1 MGRSSEIS
9 PSELHR
15 ATTATPLHLF
25 VPACPKTT
33 QIILFGCTP
42 LHLPIL
48 LPSVLSS
55 RPRFRTPCFLSF
67 TAAASN
73 PHSKLRGSL
82 PRCPSF
88 FFWDVREL
96 PEAFTPRGGQ
106 VKDTVFSTF
115 VLCAFHARQGS
126 CHASEKLQKR
136 TKRQGTDENNRTL
149 RCAPCLI
156 QLEQR
161 ADASFPC
168 CWHHKAWHQT

>member
-1 MGRSSEIS
+1 MLQPALIPSLTKVAARYPFGDLPEERVSAGAHLWLLHHLFSPKRGEICSPAEQNVGRSSEIS

-42 LHLPIL
+42 LHFPIL

-55 RPRFRTPCFLSF
+55 RPRFRTPCLLSF

-73 PHSKLRGSL
+73 PHSKLGGSL
-82 PRCPSF
+82 PRFPSF

-96 PEAFTPRGGQ
+96 TEAFTPR
-106 VKDTVFSTF
+106 
-115 VLCAFHARQGS
+115 
-126 CHASEKLQKR
+126 
-136 TKRQGTDENNRTL
+136 
-149 RCAPCLI
+149 
-156 QLEQR
+156 
-161 ADASFPC
+161 
-168 CWHHKAWHQT
+168 